1 MTATRI
7 GVFDSGHGGLTI
19 VRTLAARFP
28 QQPFIYLGDHANAPY
43 GERSHAEIV
52 ALTQAGCARLFALG
66 CQLVLLGC
74 NTATAVA
81 GRTLQQ
87 TWVPT
92 LGGRKILG
100 IVAPTVE
107 AATQTPWSQTVP
119 TFPQAYNRDV
129 IGLFA
134 TSATVES
141 GVYAEEIAKRC
152 PSVRMVAQGCP
163 ALVPLLE
170 RGASATE
177 LHVAVHGYVQQL
189 LAKCAA
195 LEANLVP
202 NLAILGCTH
211 YPLIKPLFMQALPP
225 SVRVFDQ
232 PQAVADALDD
242 YLTRHPEFAT
252 PLQSGGPAGG
262 GVRYYTTGEAAQ
274 VQRIASLLLK
284 QAIEFYSL
292 T

>member
-1 MTATRI
+1 
-7 GVFDSGHGGLTI
+7 
-19 VRTLAARFP
+19 
-28 QQPFIYLGDHANAPY
+28 
-43 GERSHAEIV
+43 
-52 ALTQAGCARLFALG
+52 
-66 CQLVLLGC
+66 
-74 NTATAVA
+74 
-81 GRTLQQ
+81 
-87 TWVPT
+87 
-92 LGGRKILG
+92 
-100 IVAPTVE
+100 VE

-170 RGASATE
+170 RGASPTE

-252 PLQSGGPAGG
+252 PHQSVGPAGG

-284 QAIEFYSL
+284 QAIEFSSL